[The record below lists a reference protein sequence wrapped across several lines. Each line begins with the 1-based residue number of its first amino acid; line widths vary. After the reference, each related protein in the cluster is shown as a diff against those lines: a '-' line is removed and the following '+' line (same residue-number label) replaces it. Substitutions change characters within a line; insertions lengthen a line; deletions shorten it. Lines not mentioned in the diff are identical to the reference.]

1 MKKIRLILLA
11 SLLGLSL
18 TSCKRVDNS
27 DKGDNSSSST
37 NTNVNKTIMFDASDI
52 VVPMSYEILGT
63 TERQANVL
71 VSDEGLDRYPT
82 YGTSLANIT
91 EDEKAL
97 IISESEYLMAS
108 STTYDAIDK
117 DGNLY
122 LNGELLE
129 RKMYKHT
136 ASIGNYYGDV
146 SDSEPAVIKHLSYN
160 AREIGNH
167 LTGLYAPAG
176 EIIEIKLSKETLEA
190 TGGVKIEIGQY
201 SQNNELNNIWQ
212 ARNDFSRMPHL
223 GTELTIN
230 SEVGYVASYLGG
242 PIYVTPNKPVEFDI
256 TISGACEY
264 THFIYGLTTEDE
276 FERLKSSTC
285 PYFDLEVYDKC
296 VRHSGPKKY
305 ANLDY
310 DNLNKISNLWL
321 KISNISRQI
330 PAGSRTSIGIDFIYD
345 PFIAAGGAVAFVGRN
360 WCNLPPDWMSGSLDY
375 DSFISNGMWGTIH
388 EFNHHYQRYG
398 FVPGDEVTNNAIS
411 LLSYISYTKIS
422 EDRDNLDGW
431 NRYLNP
437 KNSLQETLTQAKEG
451 STTSSLNTYADII
464 HTFGVDT
471 FIKAAKYKS
480 GSGGVDNWYEALC
493 ETTGYDFSY
502 YFSLLHQTVSDT
514 LKEKYSNL
522 PMFIPATLNEQS
534 GKLINNNDI
543 VTVMPYSVDP
553 SQNYKLDLS
562 SSLTIPLGFE
572 YTLKNVKSNVSCQTK
587 NNIITISTNSYSKTY
602 ITINLNNGT
611 YNQDITFIVE
621 LNPRYSGINLTTYTY
636 SNKTYKTAKEALKSN
651 FEGYTNVD
659 STIVK
664 KHFINGINQSQISTY
679 YGKIYMN
686 QSGTYKISV
695 RCSNRNDTYLETSL
709 NKAKYTDSLESPSTN
724 PIDCTKEYITYN
736 VTKGDYI
743 YFRVTVNSNHSDGFA
758 ELYGSFTDSLS
769 PINNSY
775 LYNEIETFREYTFKD
790 LYNRINYAPNFSVP
804 YTNQRIVS
812 YTESYS
818 KWDDN
823 YSIENIIDGD
833 SSTSYHSV
841 KDKMISSEPFEVT
854 IDLGNKYSLNTLNI
868 TTYNGNQ
875 SHYPYKFEL
884 YTGTDLNNLELVDT
898 YENETVENRLLSV
911 TFKTHKIRYYKLRIL
926 DTSEHRYVA
935 ISDINL
941 SLNTNGVQVS
951 PSNLAYTVNK
961 DDILVKKYQLSTY
974 GHTIS
979 GTGEFVVG
987 ATEHFGIKTLNDNSC
1002 IEVTIDDYTYQ
1013 TTFDKLYFIEF
1024 KGTKIIKIRMLN
1036 YIDIDSVIF

>member
-1 MKKIRLILLA
+1 MKKFRLILLS
-11 SLLGLSL
+11 SLLLVSI
-18 TSCKRVDNS
+18 TSCKRVNNDTIDSNS
-27 DKGDNSSSST
+27 NNSTTQNSC
-37 NTNVNKTIMFDASDI
+37 KTISFDSSNV
-52 VVPMSYEILGT
+52 VVPMSYEILGQV
-63 TERQANVL
+63 ERNTNVL
-71 VSDEGLDRYPT
+71 VSNEGLERYPL
-82 YGTSLANIT
+82 YGSSLENIT
-91 EDEKAL
+91 EDEKTQ
-97 IISESEYLMAS
+97 IISESEYLMAGS
-108 STTYDAIDK
+108 NTYNSIDK

-122 LNGELLE
+122 LNGELLS

-136 ASIGNYYGDV
+136 ASINNYYSDV
-146 SDSEPAVIKHLSYN
+146 SDTEPAVIKHLSYK
-160 AREIGNH
+160 AREVGNH
-167 LTGLYAPAG
+167 ITGLYAPAG
-176 EIIEIKLSKETLEA
+176 EIVEIKLSKEVLEA

-223 GTELTIN
+223 GTELTIT

-242 PIYVTPNKPVEFDI
+242 PIYVTPNKPCEFDI

-264 THFIYGLTTEDE
+264 THFIYGLTTESE
-276 FERLKSSTC
+276 FERLKNSTA

-310 DNLNKISNLWL
+310 DNLNKISDLWL

-330 PAGSRTSIGIDFIYD
+330 PSGSKSSIGIDFIYD

-422 EDRDNLDGW
+422 EDRDSLDGW

-437 KNSLQETLTQAKEG
+437 KNSLSETLTQASSN

-502 YFSLLHQTVSDT
+502 YFSLIGQNVSDS
-514 LKEKYSNL
+514 LKEKYSNN
-522 PMFIPATLNEQS
+522 PIFIPATLDEQS
-534 GKLINNNDI
+534 GKLINDSDI
-543 VTVMPYSVDP
+543 ITVLPYSVDP
-553 SQNYKLDLS
+553 TKNYTLDLS
-562 SSLTIPLGFE
+562 TSLTIPEGFK
-572 YTLKNVKSNVSCQTK
+572 YSIKNVVSNVSTQTK
-587 NNIITISTNSYSKTY
+587 NNVITISTNTQSKTY
-602 ITINLNNGT
+602 ITLTLTSET
-611 YNQDITFIVE
+611 YTTDITFIVE
-621 LNPRYSGINLTTYTY
+621 LNPRITGINLTTYTY
-636 SNKTYKTAKEALKSN
+636 SNKTYKTAKEALSQEFK
-651 FEGYTNVD
+651 GYTE
-659 STIVK
+659 SYSQIVK
-664 KHFINGINQSQISTY
+664 KHFINGINQNQISSY

-686 QSGTYKISV
+686 QTGTYKISV
-695 RCSNRNDTYLETSL
+695 RCSSRNDTYLETSL
-709 NKAKYTDSLESPSTN
+709 NNHKYTDYLESPSSN
-724 PIDCTKEYITYN
+724 PIDCTSQYITYN
-736 VTKGDYI
+736 VKKGDYI

-758 ELYGSFTDSLS
+758 ELYGSFTDKLS

-775 LYNEIETFREYTFKD
+775 LYNDIEKIREYTFID
-790 LYNRINYAPNFSVP
+790 LYERTYQSSNFTPP
-804 YTNQRIVS
+804 YTNQKIIS
-812 YTESYS
+812 YTDSY
-818 KWDDN
+818 KEWDEN
-823 YSIENIIDGD
+823 YKIENIIDGN

-854 IDLGNKYSLNTLNI
+854 IDLGKTYSLNTLNI

-884 YTGTDLNNLELVDT
+884 YVGTSLDNMQLVDT
-898 YENETVENRLLSV
+898 YENISVVNRLLSISFN
-911 TFKTHKIRYYKLRIL
+911 TLDIRYYTLKIL

-941 SLNTNGVQVS
+941 SLNTNGVMVNPAS
-951 PSNLAYTVNK
+951 FSYILNK
-961 DDILVKKYQLSTY
+961 DETLIKKYQLSTY
-974 GHTIS
+974 GYTIS
-979 GTGEFVVG
+979 GTGEIEVVS
-987 ATEHFGIKTLNDNSC
+987 TDHFGIKTLNEDSHVL
-1002 IEVTIDDYTYQ
+1002 VTIDSNTYDI
-1013 TTFDKLYFIEF
+1013 TFDKLYYLEF
-1024 KGTKIIKIRMLN
+1024 NGTKTIKIKFLSFV
-1036 YIDIDSVIF
+1036 DIDSYII